1 MVIRDGI
8 RSDAF
13 KILILLSPFP
23 FEIYYINVKGGL
35 KLAKVDLAS
44 TVIGTFEG
52 FSFSKLLNP
61 FTPTPFFERT
71 A

>member
-1 MVIRDGI
+1 MTPIEFRE
-8 RSDAF
+8 
-13 KILILLSPFP
+13 FP
-23 FEIYYINVKGGL
+23 SALNL
-35 KLAKVDLAS
+35 HLAS

-61 FTPTPFFERT
+61 FTPAPFFERT

>member
-1 MVIRDGI
+1 MD
-8 RSDAF
+8 F
-13 KILILLSPFP
+13 LLEHAESLQKEVFWS
-23 FEIYYINVKGGL
+23 
-35 KLAKVDLAS
+35 LAS